1 MPVSIELTDEVLA
14 RSARDRLA
22 SWLGPGAS
30 DGGAAVRVVPLDGL
44 PTDPQEARMVAVG
57 DVDLPSLVKLLRQRP
72 WLDHVVSPK
81 MLASESGGLVGA
93 AFRKLLDGSSM
104 KSGTAI
110 DSEEIQIVDSEARNP
125 HVDTICARA
134 KGAGA
139 SPLAIERIRD
149 VAEETIMNAL
159 YNAPAEADHKPRLRS
174 ERSTLEPHQA
184 CHVAHGVSGKLFLL
198 RVRDG
203 FGSFRRERLCQ
214 VLERCAAQAGV
225 SLDTSRGGAGL
236 GMWRVFSA
244 ATALVLEV
252 EPGRAT
258 EITVAIDLQ
267 RRAPGARAVHLFFD
281 GGGRA

>member
-1 MPVSIELTDEVLA
+1 MPVLIELTDEAVA
-14 RSARDRLA
+14 QSARERLA
-22 SWLGPGAS
+22 SWLGPAAS
-30 DGGAAVRVVPLDGL
+30 DGGAPVRVVPLDGL
-44 PTDPQEARMVAVG
+44 PSDPQHARMVAVG
-57 DVDLPSLVKLLRQRP
+57 DVDLPALVTLLRQRP

-81 MLASESGGLVGA
+81 LLASESGGLVGA

-110 DSEEIQIVDSEARNP
+110 DSEEIRIVDSEARNA
-125 HVDTICARA
+125 HVDAICARA
-134 KGAGA
+134 KVAGA
-139 SPLAIERIRD
+139 SQLAVERIRD

-159 YNAPAEADHKPRLRS
+159 YNAPAEAGHQARLRS
-174 ERSTLEPHQA
+174 ERATLEPHQA
-184 CHVAHGVSGKLFLL
+184 CQVAYGVSGKLFLL
-198 RVRDG
+198 RVSDG

-258 EITVAIDLQ
+258 EITVAIDLH
-267 RRAPGARAVHLFFD
+267 RRSGGGRAVHLFF
-281 GGGRA
+281 GGGLA